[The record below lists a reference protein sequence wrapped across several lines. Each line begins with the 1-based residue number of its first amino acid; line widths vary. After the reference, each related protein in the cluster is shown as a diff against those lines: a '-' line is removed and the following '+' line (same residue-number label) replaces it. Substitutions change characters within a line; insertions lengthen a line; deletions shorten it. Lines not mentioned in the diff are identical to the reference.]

1 MKILQVANF
10 FKPLWGYESME
21 MNMPLNNRQYL
32 KMNVIIIGSD
42 RAGLFIRPIR
52 IARYLVRN
60 GHEVEFLMWDR
71 TGSRPKIEYIEGCKV
86 DNFRLKPPNLGVG
99 GLIPGYLLWCFYV
112 TLSLLRKDADLYH
125 PVNLYNLIPV
135 IPVKIVRRKKIIYD
149 LIDFVADSFNWHEL
163 IRMFFAWLENF
174 CLKFADGVI
183 VVDIRK
189 QQLNMANVKKL
200 AVVTNCPVDLMDKF
214 EPQKAQ
220 DEFVIYYGGWISETR
235 GLKHVCEAI
244 RDIDGVKLIVAGF
257 GPDEVKLRPVFD
269 AQSNVEFI
277 GLLSD
282 VESLEWTSRVDVIF
296 AFYDPKIQINRLA
309 SPAKLY
315 DAMMCGTSILVNSE
329 ALPVT
334 ETVRKEGC
342 GLVVPYND
350 IQGIRS
356 AIEKLKEDPELK
368 SELGQNGRKAF
379 EREYNWTVME
389 SRLLRLYDEISFS
402 KGANI

>member
-1 MKILQVANF
+1 MA
-10 FKPLWGYESME
+10 
-21 MNMPLNNRQYL
+21 LNNSQYS
-32 KMNVIIIGSD
+32 KRKVIIIDSD
-42 RAGLFIRPIR
+42 RAGLLIRPIR
-52 IARYLVRN
+52 IARSLVRN
-60 GHEVEFLMWDR
+60 GYEVEFLMWDR

-86 DNFRLKPPNLGVG
+86 YNFRFKPLNLKMW
-99 GLIPGYLLWCFYV
+99 GLLPGYSFWWFYV
-112 TLSLLRKDADLYH
+112 TLFLLRKNVDIYH
-125 PVNLYNLIPV
+125 VEALYNIIPI
-135 IPVKIVRRKKIIYD
+135 IPIKIVRRKKMVYD
-149 LIDFVADSFNWHEL
+149 LIDFAADSFNWHRL

-189 QQLNMANVKKL
+189 QQLKMSNVKKL
-200 AVVTNCPVDLMDKF
+200 AVVTNCPADLIDKL
-214 EPQKAQ
+214 EPQKTQ

-244 RDIDGVKLIVAGF
+244 QDIDGVKLIVAGF

-277 GLLSD
+277 GLISD
-282 VESLEWTSRVDVIF
+282 VESLEWTSRADVIF
-296 AFYDPKIQINRLA
+296 AFYDPKIRINRLA

-315 DAMMCGTSILVNSE
+315 DAMMCGTPILVNSE

-334 ETVRKEGC
+334 ETVKKEGC
-342 GLVVPYND
+342 GLVVPYNN

-379 EREYNWTVME
+379 EREYNWTEME
-389 SRLLRLYDEISFS
+389 SRLLILYNEISFS